1 MIYYIEG
8 RKHKHT
14 AYITEFILQRKVIIM
29 SKITLDIPEKS
40 QKILDAMYQTMEGRL
55 AASPGGVCPIDITLS
70 FVRMC
75 HTQSCGKC
83 VPCRI
88 GLGPLGDLLEKI
100 LDNEAAP
107 EDLEVLRKTAES
119 IFLSADCAIGYGAA
133 EMVLNSLAA
142 FADEY
147 QEHVLHHACLMHQNQ
162 PVPCR
167 VACPA
172 HVDIPGYLSLIAD
185 GRNEDAIRLIR
196 KENPFPASCGFVCE
210 HPCEGNCRRNMID
223 EAINICG
230 LKRYAAEHIGDVPAP
245 KRLPDTGKKIAIVG
259 GGPGGLTTAYYLQLM
274 GHQVTI
280 LERLD
285 KLGGM
290 LRFGIPAYR
299 LPRNYLDADISHILS
314 TGVKTQMGVTVG
326 KDFTLE
332 DLRKEYDAVYLAFGA
347 HTSKKMHIPG
357 EESKGVIPAIVM
369 LSSVGSNSPLDLT
382 GKKVVIVG
390 GGNVAMDAAR
400 TSVRLGAE
408 KVYIAYRRSRADMPA
423 LDEEIDGAIAE
434 GCELLELYAPDHV
447 ETDEKGH
454 VKALALRP
462 QIPGPIE
469 AGRPKPYDAP
479 EPVLELAC
487 DLIISAIGQDI
498 EWQRFNQEGIP
509 VKKGVIDAMAD
520 GSISGTNGVFA
531 GGDCVTGPATLI
543 RSIAAGKVAAINI
556 DAYLGFNHKLDF
568 GVEAAAPHFIDR
580 KPCGRCNIREREAG
594 IRKHDFETVGQ
605 TLSET
610 EAKQE
615 ALRCLRCDKFGL
627 GALKQGGNLPW

>member
-1 MIYYIEG
+1 
-8 RKHKHT
+8 
-14 AYITEFILQRKVIIM
+14 M

-40 QKILDAMYQTMEGRL
+40 QKVLDAMYQTMEGRL
-55 AASPGGVCPIDITLS
+55 EASPGGVCPIDITLS

-100 LDNEAAP
+100 LDNEASP
-107 EDLEVLRKTAES
+107 EDLETLRKTAES

-133 EMVLNSLAA
+133 EIVLNSLAA

-147 QEHVLHHACLMHQNQ
+147 QEHIQHHACLMHQNQ

-196 KENPFPASCGFVCE
+196 KDNPFPASCGFVCE

-230 LKRYAAEHIGDVPAP
+230 LKRYAAEHIGNVPAP
-245 KRLPDTGKKIAIVG
+245 ARLPDTGKKIAIVG

-280 LERLD
+280 MERLD

-299 LPRNYLDADISHILS
+299 LPRKYLDADINHILS
-314 TGVKTQMGVTVG
+314 TGIKTQFGVSVG

-332 DLRKEYDAVYLAFGA
+332 DLRKEYDAVYLSFGA
-347 HTSKKMHIPG
+347 HTSKKMRIAG
-357 EESKGVIPAIVM
+357 EDSTGVIPAIN
-369 LSSVGSNSPLDLT
+369 LLGNVGNGNPPDLT

-408 KVYIAYRRSRADMPA
+408 KVYIAYRRSRAEMPA

-434 GCELLELYAPDHV
+434 GCELLQLYAPDHV
-447 ETDEKGH
+447 ETDENCH

-469 AGRPKPYDAP
+469 GGRPKPYDAP

-487 DLIISAIGQDI
+487 DLIVSAIGQDI
-498 EWQRFNQEGIP
+498 EWQRFSQQGIP

-520 GSISGTNGVFA
+520 GSISGSNGIFA

-543 RSIAAGKVAAINI
+543 RSIAAGKVSAINI
-556 DAYLGFNHKLDF
+556 DKYLGYDHKLDF
-568 GVEAAAPHFIDR
+568 GVEAAVPHFIDR
-580 KPCGRCNIREREAG
+580 KPCGRCNIKEREAG
-594 IRKHDFETVGQ
+594 DRKHDFQTVGLG
-605 TLSET
+605 LSET

-627 GALKQGGNLPW
+627 GALKQGGHLPW

>member
-1 MIYYIEG
+1 MVYYIES
-8 RKHKHT
+8 RKYK
-14 AYITEFILQRKVIIM
+14 ITCLQRKVIIM

-40 QKILDAMYQTMEGRL
+40 QKVLDAMYQTMEGRL
-55 AASPGGVCPIDITLS
+55 EASPGGVCPIDITLS

-88 GLGPLGDLLEKI
+88 GLGPLGDFLEKI
-100 LDNEAAP
+100 LDYEASP
-107 EDLEVLRKTAES
+107 EDLEILRKTAES

-133 EMVLNSLAA
+133 EIVLNSLSA

-147 QEHVLHHACLMHQNQ
+147 QEHVQHHACLMHQNQ

-185 GRNEDAIRLIR
+185 GRNDDAIRMIR
-196 KENPFPASCGFVCE
+196 KDNPFPASCGFVCE
-210 HPCEGNCRRNMID
+210 HPCETNCRRNMID

-230 LKRYAAEHIGDVPAP
+230 LKRYAAEHIKSVPAP
-245 KRLPDTGKKIAIVG
+245 KCLPDTGKKVAVVG
-259 GGPGGLTTAYYLQLM
+259 GGPGGLTAAYYLQLM
-274 GHQVTI
+274 GHQVTVM
-280 LERLD
+280 ERLD

-290 LRFGIPAYR
+290 VRYGIPAYR
-299 LPRNYLDADISHILS
+299 LPRNYLDADIDHILS
-314 TGVKTQMGVTVG
+314 TGVKTQMGVSVGNDITV
-326 KDFTLE
+326 E
-332 DLRKEYDAVYLAFGA
+332 DLRKEFDAVYLAFGA
-347 HTSKKMHIPG
+347 HTAKKMRIPG
-357 EESKGVIPAIVM
+357 EDSKGVESAIS
-369 LSSVGSNSPLDLT
+369 LLRAVGYGNPPDLT

-400 TSVRLGAE
+400 TSVRLGAD

-434 GCELLELYAPDHV
+434 GCELLQLYAPDHV
-447 ETDEKGH
+447 ETDENCH

-462 QIPGPIE
+462 QIAGPIE
-469 AGRPKPYDAP
+469 GGRPKPYDAP
-479 EPVLELAC
+479 EPVLELSC
-487 DLIISAIGQDI
+487 DLIVSAIGQDI
-498 EWQRFNQEGIP
+498 EWQRFSQQGIP

-520 GSISGTNGVFA
+520 GSISGANGIFA

-556 DAYLGFNHKLDF
+556 DKYLGYNHKLDF
-568 GVEAAAPHFIDR
+568 GVQATAPHFIDR
-580 KPCGRCNIREREAG
+580 KPCGRCNIKEREAG
-594 IRKHDFETVGQ
+594 IRKHNFEAVGQ
-605 TLSET
+605 GLSET

-627 GALKQGGNLPW
+627 GALKQGGHLPW

>member
-1 MIYYIEG
+1 
-8 RKHKHT
+8 
-14 AYITEFILQRKVIIM
+14 M

-40 QKILDAMYQTMEGRL
+40 QKVLDAMYQTMEGRL
-55 AASPGGVCPIDITLS
+55 AASPGGVCPVDITLS

-100 LDNEAAP
+100 LDNEASP

-133 EMVLNSLAA
+133 EMVLNGLAA
-142 FADEY
+142 FVDEY
-147 QEHVLHHACLMHQNQ
+147 QEHVQHHACLMHQNQ

-230 LKRYAAEHIGDVPAP
+230 LKRYAAEHIKSVPAP
-245 KRLPDTGKKIAIVG
+245 ERLPDTGKKVAVVG
-259 GGPGGLTTAYYLQLM
+259 GGPGGLTAAYYLQLM
-274 GHQVTI
+274 GHQVTVM
-280 LERLD
+280 ERLD

-290 LRFGIPAYR
+290 VRYGIPAYR
-299 LPRNYLDADISHILS
+299 LPRNYLDADIDHILS
-314 TGVKTQMGVTVG
+314 TGVKTQMGVSVGSDITV
-326 KDFTLE
+326 E
-332 DLRKEYDAVYLAFGA
+332 DLRKEFDAVYLAFGA
-347 HTSKKMHIPG
+347 HTAKKMRIPG
-357 EESKGVIPAIVM
+357 EDSKGVESAIS
-369 LSSVGSNSPLDLT
+369 LLRNVGYGNPPDLT

-390 GGNVAMDAAR
+390 GGNVAMDVAR

-408 KVYIAYRRSRADMPA
+408 KVYIAYRRSRAEMPA

-434 GCELLELYAPDHV
+434 GCELLQLYAPDHV
-447 ETDEKGH
+447 ETDENGH

-462 QIPGPIE
+462 QIAGPIE
-469 AGRPKPYDAP
+469 GGRPKPYDAP
-479 EPVLELAC
+479 EPVLELSC

-498 EWQRFNQEGIP
+498 EWQGFSQQGIP

-520 GSISGTNGVFA
+520 GSISGSNGIFA

-556 DAYLGFNHKLDF
+556 DQYLGFNHKLDF
-568 GVEAAAPHFIDR
+568 GVQAAAPHFIDR
-580 KPCGRCNIREREAG
+580 KPCGRCNIKDREAG
-594 IRKHDFETVGQ
+594 IRKHDFESVSQG
-605 TLSET
+605 LSET

>member
-1 MIYYIEG
+1 
-8 RKHKHT
+8 
-14 AYITEFILQRKVIIM
+14 M

-40 QKILDAMYQTMEGRL
+40 QKVLDAMYQTMEGRL

-100 LDNEAAP
+100 LDNEASP

-147 QEHVLHHACLMHQNQ
+147 QEHIHHHACLMHQNQ

-230 LKRYAAEHIGDVPAP
+230 LKRYAAEHIKSVPAP
-245 KRLPDTGKKIAIVG
+245 KRLPDTGKKVAVVG
-259 GGPGGLTTAYYLQLM
+259 GGPGGLTAAYYLQLM
-274 GHQVTI
+274 GHQVTVM
-280 LERLD
+280 ERLD

-290 LRFGIPAYR
+290 VRYGIPAYR
-299 LPRNYLDADISHILS
+299 LPRNYLDADIDHILS
-314 TGVKTQMGVTVG
+314 TGVKTQMGVSVGSDITV
-326 KDFTLE
+326 E
-332 DLRKEYDAVYLAFGA
+332 DLRKEFDAVYLAFGA
-347 HTSKKMHIPG
+347 HTAKKMRIPG
-357 EESKGVIPAIVM
+357 EDSKGVESAIS
-369 LSSVGSNSPLDLT
+369 LLRNVGYGNPPDLT

-390 GGNVAMDAAR
+390 GGNVAMDVAR

-408 KVYIAYRRSRADMPA
+408 KVYIAYRRSRAEMPA

-434 GCELLELYAPDHV
+434 GCELLQLYAPDHV
-447 ETDEKGH
+447 ETDENGH

-462 QIPGPIE
+462 QIAGPIE
-469 AGRPKPYDAP
+469 GGRPKPYDAP
-479 EPVLELAC
+479 EPVLELSC

-498 EWQRFNQEGIP
+498 EWQGFSQQGIP

-520 GSISGTNGVFA
+520 GSISGSNGIFA

-556 DAYLGFNHKLDF
+556 DQYLGFNHKLDF
-568 GVEAAAPHFIDR
+568 DVQAATPHFIDR
-580 KPCGRCNIREREAG
+580 KPCGRCNIKDREAG
-594 IRKHDFETVGQ
+594 IRKHDFESVSQG
-605 TLSET
+605 LSET

>member
-1 MIYYIEG
+1 MKAENTKISC
-8 RKHKHT
+8 
-14 AYITEFILQRKVIIM
+14 LQRKVIIM

-40 QKILDAMYQTMEGRL
+40 QKVLDAMYQTMEGRL
-55 AASPGGVCPIDITLS
+55 V
-70 FVRMC
+70 
-75 HTQSCGKC
+75 
-83 VPCRI
+83 
-88 GLGPLGDLLEKI
+88 GDLLEKI
-100 LDNEAAP
+100 LDNEASP
-107 EDLEVLRKTAES
+107 EDLEILRKTAES

-133 EMVLNSLAA
+133 EIVLNSLAA

-147 QEHVLHHACLMHQNQ
+147 QEHIQHHDCLMHQNQ

-196 KENPFPASCGFVCE
+196 KDNPFPASCGFVCE
-210 HPCEGNCRRNMID
+210 HPCETNCRRNMID
-223 EAINICG
+223 DAINICG
-230 LKRYAAEHIGDVPAP
+230 LKRYAAEHIKSVPAP
-245 KRLPDTGKKIAIVG
+245 KRLPETGKKVAIVG
-259 GGPGGLTTAYYLQLM
+259 GGPGGLTAAYYLQLM

-280 LERLD
+280 MERLD

-290 LRFGIPAYR
+290 IRYGIPAYR
-299 LPRNYLDADISHILS
+299 LPREYLDADINHILS
-314 TGVKTQMGVTVG
+314 TGVKTQFGISVG
-326 KDFTLE
+326 KDFTVE

-347 HTSKKMHIPG
+347 HNAKKMRIPG
-357 EESKGVIPAIVM
+357 EESAGVISAIDI
-369 LSSVGSNSPLDLT
+369 LREVGYGNPPDLT
-382 GKKVVIVG
+382 GKRVIIVG
-390 GGNVAMDAAR
+390 GGNVAMDVAR
-400 TSVRLGAE
+400 TSIRLGAE

-434 GCELLELYAPDHV
+434 GCELMQLYAPDHV
-447 ETDEKGH
+447 ETDENGH

-462 QIPGPIE
+462 QIAGPIE
-469 AGRPKPYDAP
+469 GGRPKPYDAP

-487 DLIISAIGQDI
+487 DLIVSAIGQDI
-498 EWQRFNQEGIP
+498 EWQHFNQQGIP

-520 GSISGTNGVFA
+520 GSVAGSNGIFA

-556 DAYLGFNHKLDF
+556 DRYLGFNHKLDF
-568 GVEAAAPHFIDR
+568 GVQAAAPHFIDR
-580 KPCGRCNIREREAG
+580 KPCGRCNIQEREAG
-594 IRKHDFETVGQ
+594 NRKHDFEAVGKG
-605 TLSET
+605 LSET

-627 GALKQGGNLPW
+627 GALKKGGNLPW

>member
-1 MIYYIEG
+1 
-8 RKHKHT
+8 
-14 AYITEFILQRKVIIM
+14 M

-40 QKILDAMYQTMEGRL
+40 QKILDTMYQTMEGRL
-55 AASPGGVCPIDITLS
+55 EASPGGVCPIDTTLS

-107 EDLEVLRKTAES
+107 EDLELLRKTAES

-133 EMVLNSLAA
+133 EIVLNSLAA
-142 FADEY
+142 FADDY
-147 QEHVLHHACLMHQNQ
+147 QEHIQHHACLMHQNQ

-172 HVDIPGYLSLIAD
+172 HIDIPGYISLIAD
-185 GRNEDAIRLIR
+185 GRYEDAVRLIR
-196 KENPFPASCGFVCE
+196 KDNPFPASCGFVCE

-223 EAINICG
+223 DAINICG
-230 LKRYAAEHIGDVPAP
+230 LKRFAVENIENVPAP
-245 KRLPDTGKKIAIVG
+245 KRLPETGKKIAIVG
-259 GGPGGLTTAYYLQLM
+259 GGPGGLTAAYYLQLM
-274 GHQVTI
+274 GHQVTVM
-280 LERLD
+280 ERLD
-285 KLGGM
+285 QLGGM
-290 LRFGIPAYR
+290 LRYGIPAYR
-299 LPRNYLDADISHILS
+299 LPRKYLDWDINHILS
-314 TGVKTQMGVTVG
+314 TGVKTSFGVSVG

-332 DLRKEYDAVYLAFGA
+332 DLRKEYDAVYLSFGA
-347 HTSKKMHIPG
+347 HTSKHMRIPG
-357 EESKGVIPAIVM
+357 EESKGVVPAINM
-369 LSSVGSNSPLDLT
+369 LRDVGYENPPDLT

-390 GGNVAMDAAR
+390 GGNVAMDASR
-400 TSVRLGAE
+400 TAVRLGAE
-408 KVYIAYRRSRADMPA
+408 KVYIAYRRSRAEMPA

-447 ETDEKGH
+447 ETDEKGN

-469 AGRPKPYDAP
+469 GGRPKPYDAP
-479 EPVLELAC
+479 EPLLELPC
-487 DLIISAIGQDI
+487 DLIVSAIGQDI
-498 EWQRFNQEGIP
+498 EWQRFSQQGVP
-509 VKKGVIDAMAD
+509 VKRGVIDALSD
-520 GSISGTNGVFA
+520 GSISNNEGIFA

-556 DAYLGFNHKLDF
+556 DAYLGYSHKLDF
-568 GVEAAAPHFIDR
+568 GVHATAPHFIDR
-580 KPCGRCNIREREAG
+580 KPCGRCNIKEREAG
-594 IRKHDFETVGQ
+594 VRKHDFQAVGKG
-605 TLSET
+605 LSET

-627 GALKQGGNLPW
+627 GALKQGGHLPW

>member
-1 MIYYIEG
+1 
-8 RKHKHT
+8 
-14 AYITEFILQRKVIIM
+14 M

-100 LDNEAAP
+100 LDNEASP

-147 QEHVLHHACLMHQNQ
+147 REHVQNHACLMHQNQ

-223 EAINICG
+223 DAINICG
-230 LKRYAAEHIGDVPAP
+230 LKRYAAEHIGEVPAP
-245 KRLPDTGKKIAIVG
+245 KCLPDTGKKIAIVG

-447 ETDEKGH
+447 ETDENGH

-469 AGRPKPYDAP
+469 GGRPKPYDAP

-568 GVEAAAPHFIDR
+568 GVQAAAPHFIDR
-580 KPCGRCNIREREAG
+580 KPCGRCDIREREAG
-594 IRKHDFETVGQ
+594 VRKHDFETVGQ
-605 TLSET
+605 SLSET

>member
-1 MIYYIEG
+1 
-8 RKHKHT
+8 
-14 AYITEFILQRKVIIM
+14 M
-29 SKITLDIPEKS
+29 SKTTLDIPEKS
-40 QKILDAMYQTMEGRL
+40 KKVLDAMYQAMEGRL
-55 AASPGGVCPIDITLS
+55 EASPGGICPLDTTLS

-88 GLGPLGDLLEKI
+88 GLGTMGDLLEKI
-100 LDNEAAP
+100 LDYEAQP
-107 EDLEVLRKTAES
+107 EDLEVLRKTAKS
-119 IFLSADCAIGYGAA
+119 IFLSADCAIGYGAG
-133 EMVLNSLAA
+133 ELVLNSLAA
-142 FADEY
+142 FADDY
-147 QEHVLHHACLMHQNQ
+147 QEHIVNHACLTHQNQ

-172 HVDIPGYLSLIAD
+172 HIDIPGYISLIAD
-185 GRNEDAIRLIR
+185 GRYDDAIRLIR
-196 KENPFPASCGFVCE
+196 KDNPFPASCGFVCE

-223 EAINICG
+223 DAINICG
-230 LKRYAAEHIGDVPAP
+230 LKRFAAEHIEAVPAP
-245 KRLPDTGKKIAIVG
+245 ERLPETGKKIAIVG

-280 LERLD
+280 MERLNQ
-285 KLGGM
+285 LGGM
-290 LRFGIPAYR
+290 LRYGIPAYR
-299 LPRNYLDADISHILS
+299 LPRKYLDSDINHILS
-314 TGVKTQMGVTVG
+314 TGIKTRFGVSVG

-332 DLRKEYDAVYLAFGA
+332 DMRKEFDAVYLSFGA
-347 HTSKKMHIPG
+347 HTSKKMRIPG
-357 EESKGVIPAIVM
+357 EDSTGVIPAISI
-369 LSSVGSNSPLDLT
+369 LRDVGYDNAPDLT

-400 TSVRLGAE
+400 TAVRLGAE

-434 GCELLELYAPDHV
+434 GCELLQLYAPDHV
-447 ETDEKGH
+447 ETDEKGN

-462 QIPGPIE
+462 QIAGPIE
-469 AGRPKPYDAP
+469 NGRPKPYDAP
-479 EPVLELAC
+479 EPPLVLPC

-498 EWQRFNQEGIP
+498 EWQRFSQQGIP
-509 VKKGVIDAMAD
+509 VNRGVIVALAD
-520 GSISGTNGVFA
+520 GSVSGINGIFA

-556 DAYLGFNHKLDF
+556 DSYLGFSHKLDF
-568 GVEAAAPHFIDR
+568 GVKGASPHFIDR
-580 KPCGRCNIREREAG
+580 KPCGRCNIKEREAG
-594 IRKHDFETVGQ
+594 TRKQDFQAVGFG
-605 TLSET
+605 LSET

-627 GALKQGGNLPW
+627 GALKQGGHLPW

>member
-1 MIYYIEG
+1 
-8 RKHKHT
+8 
-14 AYITEFILQRKVIIM
+14 M

-83 VPCRI
+83 VPFRI

-100 LDNEAAP
+100 LDNEASP

-133 EMVLNSLAA
+133 ELVLNSLAA

-196 KENPFPASCGFVCE
+196 KDNPFPASCGFVCE
-210 HPCEGNCRRNMID
+210 HPCETNCRRNMID

-230 LKRYAAEHIGDVPAP
+230 LKRYAAEHIKSVPAP
-245 KRLPDTGKKIAIVG
+245 KRLPDTGKKVAVVG
-259 GGPGGLTTAYYLQLM
+259 GGPGGLTAAYYLQLM
-274 GHQVTI
+274 GHQVTVM
-280 LERLD
+280 ERLD

-290 LRFGIPAYR
+290 VRYGIPAYR
-299 LPRNYLDADISHILS
+299 LPRNYLDADIDHILS
-314 TGVKTQMGVTVG
+314 TGVKTQMGVSVGSDITV
-326 KDFTLE
+326 E
-332 DLRKEYDAVYLAFGA
+332 DLRKEFDAVYLAFGA
-347 HTSKKMHIPG
+347 HTAKKMRIPG
-357 EESKGVIPAIVM
+357 EDSKGVESAIS
-369 LSSVGSNSPLDLT
+369 LLRNVGYGNPPDLT
-382 GKKVVIVG
+382 GRKVVIVG

-408 KVYIAYRRSRADMPA
+408 KVYIAYRRSRAEMPA
-423 LDEEIDGAIAE
+423 LDEEIEGAIAE
-434 GCELLELYAPDHV
+434 GCELLQLYAPDHV
-447 ETDEKGH
+447 ETDENGH

-462 QIPGPIE
+462 QIAGPIE
-469 AGRPKPYDAP
+469 GGRPKPYDAP
-479 EPVLELAC
+479 EPVLELSC
-487 DLIISAIGQDI
+487 DLIVSAIGQDI
-498 EWQRFNQEGIP
+498 EWQGFSQQGIP

-520 GSISGTNGVFA
+520 GSISGSNGIFA

-556 DAYLGFNHKLDF
+556 DQYLGFNHKLDF
-568 GVEAAAPHFIDR
+568 GVQAAAPHFIDR
-580 KPCGRCNIREREAG
+580 KPCGRCNIKDREAG
-594 IRKHDFETVGQ
+594 IRKHDFETVGCG
-605 TLSET
+605 LSET

>member
-1 MIYYIEG
+1 LKAENAKKLLIS
-8 RKHKHT
+8 K
-14 AYITEFILQRKVIIM
+14 RKVIIM

-40 QKILDAMYQTMEGRL
+40 QKVLDAMYQTMEGRL

-100 LDNEAAP
+100 LDNEASP

-147 QEHVLHHACLMHQNQ
+147 QEHIQHHACLMHQNQ

-230 LKRYAAEHIGDVPAP
+230 LKRYAAEHIKSVPAP
-245 KRLPDTGKKIAIVG
+245 ERLPDTGKKVAVVG
-259 GGPGGLTTAYYLQLM
+259 GGPGGLTAAYYLQLM
-274 GHQVTI
+274 GHQVTVM
-280 LERLD
+280 ERLD

-290 LRFGIPAYR
+290 VRYGIPAYR
-299 LPRNYLDADISHILS
+299 LPRNYLDADIDHILS
-314 TGVKTQMGVTVG
+314 TGVKTQMGVSVGSDITV
-326 KDFTLE
+326 E
-332 DLRKEYDAVYLAFGA
+332 ELRKEFDAVYLAFGA
-347 HTSKKMHIPG
+347 HTAKKMRIPG
-357 EESKGVIPAIVM
+357 EDSKGVESAIS
-369 LSSVGSNSPLDLT
+369 LLRNVGYGNSPDLT
-382 GKKVVIVG
+382 GKIVVIVG
-390 GGNVAMDAAR
+390 GGNVAMDVAR
-400 TSVRLGAE
+400 TSVRLGAK
-408 KVYIAYRRSRADMPA
+408 KVYIAYRRSRAEMPA
-423 LDEEIDGAIAE
+423 LDEEIEGAIAE
-434 GCELLELYAPDHV
+434 GCELLQLYAPDHV
-447 ETDEKGH
+447 ETDENGH

-462 QIPGPIE
+462 QIAGPIE
-469 AGRPKPYDAP
+469 GGRPKPYDAP
-479 EPVLELAC
+479 EPVLELSC

-498 EWQRFNQEGIP
+498 EWQGFSQQGIP

-520 GSISGTNGVFA
+520 GSISGSNGIFA

-556 DAYLGFNHKLDF
+556 DQYLGFNHKLDF
-568 GVEAAAPHFIDR
+568 GVQAAAPHFIDR
-580 KPCGRCNIREREAG
+580 KPCGRCNIKDREAG
-594 IRKHDFETVGQ
+594 IRKHDFESVSQG
-605 TLSET
+605 LSET

>member
-1 MIYYIEG
+1 
-8 RKHKHT
+8 
-14 AYITEFILQRKVIIM
+14 M

-40 QKILDAMYQTMEGRL
+40 QKVLDAMYQTMEGRL
-55 AASPGGVCPIDITLS
+55 EASPGGVCPIDITLS

-100 LDNEAAP
+100 LDNEASP

-147 QEHVLHHACLMHQNQ
+147 QEHIQRHACLMHQNQ

-196 KENPFPASCGFVCE
+196 KDNPFPASCGFVCE

-230 LKRYAAEHIGDVPAP
+230 LKRYAAEHIKSVPAP
-245 KRLPDTGKKIAIVG
+245 KRLPDTGKKVVVVG
-259 GGPGGLTTAYYLQLM
+259 GGPGGLTAAYYLQLM
-274 GHQVTI
+274 GHQVTVM
-280 LERLD
+280 ERLD

-290 LRFGIPAYR
+290 VRYGIPAYR
-299 LPRNYLDADISHILS
+299 LPRNYLDADIDHILS
-314 TGVKTQMGVTVG
+314 TGVKTQMGVSVGSDITV
-326 KDFTLE
+326 E
-332 DLRKEYDAVYLAFGA
+332 DLRKEFDAVYLAFGA
-347 HTSKKMHIPG
+347 HTAKKMRIPG
-357 EESKGVIPAIVM
+357 EDSKGVESAIS
-369 LSSVGSNSPLDLT
+369 LLRNVGYGNPPDLT
-382 GKKVVIVG
+382 GKKVVVVG
-390 GGNVAMDAAR
+390 GGNVAMDVAR

-408 KVYIAYRRSRADMPA
+408 KVYIAYRRSRAEMPA
-423 LDEEIDGAIAE
+423 LDEEIEGAIAE
-434 GCELLELYAPDHV
+434 GCELLQLYAPDHV
-447 ETDEKGH
+447 ETDENGH

-462 QIPGPIE
+462 QIAGPIE
-469 AGRPKPYDAP
+469 GGRPKPYDAP
-479 EPVLELAC
+479 EPVLELSC

-498 EWQRFNQEGIP
+498 EWQGFSQQGIP

-520 GSISGTNGVFA
+520 GSVSGSNGIFA

-556 DAYLGFNHKLDF
+556 DQYLGFNHKLDF
-568 GVEAAAPHFIDR
+568 GIQPAAPHFIDR
-580 KPCGRCNIREREAG
+580 KPCGRCNIKDREAG
-594 IRKHDFETVGQ
+594 IRKHDFESVGQ
-605 TLSET
+605 GLSET

>member
-1 MIYYIEG
+1 
-8 RKHKHT
+8 
-14 AYITEFILQRKVIIM
+14 M

-347 HTSKKMHIPG
+347 HTSKKMRIPG

-605 TLSET
+605 SLSET

>member
-1 MIYYIEG
+1 
-8 RKHKHT
+8 
-14 AYITEFILQRKVIIM
+14 M

-40 QKILDAMYQTMEGRL
+40 QKVLDAMYQTMEGRL
-55 AASPGGVCPIDITLS
+55 EASPGGVCPIDITLS

-100 LDNEAAP
+100 LDYEASP

-133 EMVLNSLAA
+133 EIVLNSLAA
-142 FADEY
+142 FAEEY

-196 KENPFPASCGFVCE
+196 KDNPFPASCGFVCE
-210 HPCEGNCRRNMID
+210 HPCEANCRRNMID
-223 EAINICG
+223 DAINICG
-230 LKRYAAEHIGDVPAP
+230 LKRYAAEHIKSVPAP
-245 KRLPDTGKKIAIVG
+245 ERLPETGKKIAIVG
-259 GGPGGLTTAYYLQLM
+259 GGPSGLTAAYYLQLM

-280 LERLD
+280 MERLD

-290 LRFGIPAYR
+290 IRYGIPAYR
-299 LPRNYLDADISHILS
+299 LPRNYLDADIDHILS
-314 TGVKTQMGVTVG
+314 TGVKTQMGVSVG
-326 KDFTLE
+326 QEFTLE
-332 DLRKEYDAVYLAFGA
+332 DLRKEYDAVYLSFGA
-347 HTSKKMHIPG
+347 HTSKKMRING
-357 EESKGVIPAIVM
+357 EESKGVIPAITM
-369 LSSVGSNSPLDLT
+369 LREVGNGNPPDLT
-382 GKKVVIVG
+382 GRKIVIVG

-423 LDEEIDGAIAE
+423 LDEEIDGAVAE
-434 GCELLELYAPDHV
+434 GCELMQLYAPDHV
-447 ETDEKGH
+447 ITDENGC

-462 QIPGPIE
+462 QIAGAIE
-469 AGRPKPYDAP
+469 GGRPKPYDAP

-498 EWQRFNQEGIP
+498 EWQRFSQQGIP
-509 VKKGVIDAMAD
+509 VKKGVIDAMSD
-520 GSISGTNGVFA
+520 GSISGSNGIFA

-568 GVEAAAPHFIDR
+568 GVQAAAPHFIDR
-580 KPCGRCNIREREAG
+580 KPCGRCNIKDREAS
-594 IRKHDFETVGQ
+594 IRKHDFESVGQ
-605 TLSET
+605 GLSET

>member
-1 MIYYIEG
+1 
-8 RKHKHT
+8 
-14 AYITEFILQRKVIIM
+14 M

-100 LDNEAAP
+100 LDNEASP

-147 QEHVLHHACLMHQNQ
+147 REHVQNHACLMHQNQ

-223 EAINICG
+223 DAINICG
-230 LKRYAAEHIGDVPAP
+230 LKRYAAEHIGEVPAP

-447 ETDEKGH
+447 ETDENGH

-469 AGRPKPYDAP
+469 GGRPKPYDAP

-568 GVEAAAPHFIDR
+568 GVQAAAPHFIDR
-580 KPCGRCNIREREAG
+580 KPCGRCDIREREAG
-594 IRKHDFETVGQ
+594 VRKHDFETVGQ
-605 TLSET
+605 SLSET

>member
-1 MIYYIEG
+1 
-8 RKHKHT
+8 
-14 AYITEFILQRKVIIM
+14 M

-40 QKILDAMYQTMEGRL
+40 QKVLDAMYQTMEGRL
-55 AASPGGVCPIDITLS
+55 AASPGGVCPVDITLS

-100 LDNEAAP
+100 LDNEASP

-147 QEHVLHHACLMHQNQ
+147 PEHIQHHACLMHQNQ

-230 LKRYAAEHIGDVPAP
+230 LKRYAAEHIKSVPAP
-245 KRLPDTGKKIAIVG
+245 KRLPDTGKKVAVVG
-259 GGPGGLTTAYYLQLM
+259 GGPGGLTAAYYLQLM
-274 GHQVTI
+274 GHQVTVM
-280 LERLD
+280 ERLD

-290 LRFGIPAYR
+290 VRYGIPAYR
-299 LPRNYLDADISHILS
+299 LPRNYLDADIDHILS
-314 TGVKTQMGVTVG
+314 TGVKTQMGVSVGSDITV
-326 KDFTLE
+326 E
-332 DLRKEYDAVYLAFGA
+332 DLRKEFDAVYLAFGA
-347 HTSKKMHIPG
+347 HTAKKMRIPG
-357 EESKGVIPAIVM
+357 EDSKGVESAIS
-369 LSSVGSNSPLDLT
+369 LLRNVGYGNPPDLT
-382 GKKVVIVG
+382 GKIVVIVG
-390 GGNVAMDAAR
+390 GGNVAMDVAR

-408 KVYIAYRRSRADMPA
+408 KVYIAYRRSRAEMPA

-434 GCELLELYAPDHV
+434 GCELLQLYAPDHV
-447 ETDEKGH
+447 ETDENGH

-462 QIPGPIE
+462 QIAGPIE
-469 AGRPKPYDAP
+469 GGRPKPYDAP
-479 EPVLELAC
+479 EPVLELSC

-498 EWQRFNQEGIP
+498 EWQGFSQQGIP

-520 GSISGTNGVFA
+520 GSVSGSNGIFA

-556 DAYLGFNHKLDF
+556 DQYLGFNHKLDF
-568 GVEAAAPHFIDR
+568 GVQAAAPHFIDR
-580 KPCGRCNIREREAG
+580 KPCGRCNIKDREAG
-594 IRKHDFETVGQ
+594 IRKHDFESVSQG
-605 TLSET
+605 LSET

>member
-1 MIYYIEG
+1 M
-8 RKHKHT
+8 RK
-14 AYITEFILQRKVIIM
+14 EIIM

-55 AASPGGVCPIDITLS
+55 EASPGGVCPIDITLS

-100 LDNEAAP
+100 LDNEATP
-107 EDLEVLRKTAES
+107 EDLDLLRKTAES

-133 EMVLNSLAA
+133 EIVMNSLAA
-142 FADEY
+142 FADDY
-147 QEHVLHHACLMHQNQ
+147 NEHVHNHSCLMHQNQ

-172 HVDIPGYLSLIAD
+172 HIDIPGYISLIAD
-185 GRNEDAIRLIR
+185 GRYEDAVRLIR
-196 KENPFPASCGFVCE
+196 KDNPFPASCGFVCE

-223 EAINICG
+223 DAINICG
-230 LKRYAAEHIGDVPAP
+230 LKRFAVEHVEDIPAP
-245 KRLPDTGKKIAIVG
+245 ERLPETGKKIAIVG
-259 GGPGGLTTAYYLQLM
+259 GGPGGLTAAYYLQLM

-280 LERLD
+280 MERLD

-290 LRFGIPAYR
+290 LRYGIPAYR
-299 LPRNYLDADISHILS
+299 LPRKYLDGDISHILS
-314 TGVKTQMGVTVG
+314 TGIKTQFGVSVG

-332 DLRKEYDAVYLAFGA
+332 DLRKEYDAVYLSFGA
-347 HTSKKMHIPG
+347 HTSKHMRIPG
-357 EESKGVIPAIVM
+357 EDSKGVIPAISM
-369 LSSVGSNSPLDLT
+369 LRDVGYGNPPDLT

-400 TSVRLGAE
+400 TSVRLGAD
-408 KVYIAYRRSRADMPA
+408 KVYIAYRRSRAEMPA

-434 GCELLELYAPDHV
+434 GCELLQLYAPDHV
-447 ETDEKGH
+447 ETDENGN

-462 QIPGPIE
+462 QIAGPIE
-469 AGRPKPYDAP
+469 GGRPKPYDAP

-487 DLIISAIGQDI
+487 DLIVSAIGQDI
-498 EWQRFNQEGIP
+498 EWQRFSQQGIP
-509 VKKGVIDAMAD
+509 VNRGVIVAKND
-520 GSISGTNGVFA
+520 GTVSGTNGIFA

-556 DAYLGFNHKLDF
+556 DKYLGFEHKLDF
-568 GVEAAAPHFIDR
+568 GVHATAPHFIDR
-580 KPCGRCNIREREAG
+580 KPCGRCNIKEREAG
-594 IRKHDFETVGQ
+594 IRKHDFQAVGQ
-605 TLSET
+605 GLSET

-627 GALKQGGNLPW
+627 GALKQGGHLPW

>member
-1 MIYYIEG
+1 
-8 RKHKHT
+8 
-14 AYITEFILQRKVIIM
+14 M

-100 LDNEAAP
+100 LDNEASS
-107 EDLEVLRKTAES
+107 EDLEVLHKTAES

-147 QEHVLHHACLMHQNQ
+147 QEHVQHHACLMHQNQ

-196 KENPFPASCGFVCE
+196 KDNPFPASCGFVCE

-230 LKRYAAEHIGDVPAP
+230 LKRYAADHIKSVPAP
-245 KRLPDTGKKIAIVG
+245 KRLPDTGKKVAVVG
-259 GGPGGLTTAYYLQLM
+259 GGPGGLTAAYYLQLM
-274 GHQVTI
+274 GHQVTVM
-280 LERLD
+280 ERLD

-290 LRFGIPAYR
+290 VRYGIPAYR
-299 LPRNYLDADISHILS
+299 LPRNYLDADIDHILS
-314 TGVKTQMGVTVG
+314 TGVKTQMGVSVGSDITV
-326 KDFTLE
+326 E
-332 DLRKEYDAVYLAFGA
+332 DLRKEFDAVYLAFGA
-347 HTSKKMHIPG
+347 HTAKKMRIPG
-357 EESKGVIPAIVM
+357 EDSKGVESAIS
-369 LSSVGSNSPLDLT
+369 LLRNVGYGNPPDLT

-390 GGNVAMDAAR
+390 GGNVAMDVAR

-408 KVYIAYRRSRADMPA
+408 KVYIAYRRSRAEMPA
-423 LDEEIDGAIAE
+423 LDEEIEGAIAE
-434 GCELLELYAPDHV
+434 GCELLQLYAPDHV
-447 ETDEKGH
+447 ETDENGH

-462 QIPGPIE
+462 QIAGPIE
-469 AGRPKPYDAP
+469 GGRPKPYDAP
-479 EPVLELAC
+479 EPVLELSC

-498 EWQRFNQEGIP
+498 EWQGFSQQGIP

-520 GSISGTNGVFA
+520 GSISGSNGIFA

-556 DAYLGFNHKLDF
+556 DQYLGFNHKLDF
-568 GVEAAAPHFIDR
+568 GVQAAAPHFIDR
-580 KPCGRCNIREREAG
+580 KPCGRCNIKDREAG
-594 IRKHDFETVGQ
+594 IRKHDFESVSQG
-605 TLSET
+605 LSET

>member
-1 MIYYIEG
+1 
-8 RKHKHT
+8 
-14 AYITEFILQRKVIIM
+14 
-29 SKITLDIPEKS
+29 
-40 QKILDAMYQTMEGRL
+40 
-55 AASPGGVCPIDITLS
+55 
-70 FVRMC
+70 MC

-347 HTSKKMHIPG
+347 HTSKKMRIPG

>member
-1 MIYYIEG
+1 
-8 RKHKHT
+8 
-14 AYITEFILQRKVIIM
+14 M

-100 LDNEAAP
+100 LDNEASP

-147 QEHVLHHACLMHQNQ
+147 QEHIQHHACLMHQNQ

-230 LKRYAAEHIGDVPAP
+230 LKRYAAEHIKSVPAP
-245 KRLPDTGKKIAIVG
+245 ERLPDTGKKVAVVG
-259 GGPGGLTTAYYLQLM
+259 GGPGGLTAAYYLQLM
-274 GHQVTI
+274 GHQVTVM
-280 LERLD
+280 ERLD

-290 LRFGIPAYR
+290 VRYGIPAYR
-299 LPRNYLDADISHILS
+299 LPRNYLDADIDHILS
-314 TGVKTQMGVTVG
+314 TGVKTQMGVSVGSDITV
-326 KDFTLE
+326 E
-332 DLRKEYDAVYLAFGA
+332 DLRKEFDAVYLAFGA
-347 HTSKKMHIPG
+347 HTAKKMRIPG
-357 EESKGVIPAIVM
+357 EDSKGVESAIS
-369 LSSVGSNSPLDLT
+369 LLRNVGYGNPPDLT
-382 GKKVVIVG
+382 GKIVVIVG
-390 GGNVAMDAAR
+390 GGNVAMDVAR

-408 KVYIAYRRSRADMPA
+408 KVYIAYRRSRAEMPA
-423 LDEEIDGAIAE
+423 LDEEIEGAIAE
-434 GCELLELYAPDHV
+434 GCELLQLYAPDHV
-447 ETDEKGH
+447 ETDENGH

-462 QIPGPIE
+462 QIAGPIE
-469 AGRPKPYDAP
+469 GGRPKPYDAP
-479 EPVLELAC
+479 EPVLELSC

-498 EWQRFNQEGIP
+498 EWQGFSQQGIP

-520 GSISGTNGVFA
+520 GSISGSNGIFA

-556 DAYLGFNHKLDF
+556 DQYLGFNHKLDF
-568 GVEAAAPHFIDR
+568 GVQAAAPHFIDR
-580 KPCGRCNIREREAG
+580 KPCGRCNIKDREAG
-594 IRKHDFETVGQ
+594 IRKHDFESVSQG
-605 TLSET
+605 LSET

>member
-1 MIYYIEG
+1 
-8 RKHKHT
+8 
-14 AYITEFILQRKVIIM
+14 M

-40 QKILDAMYQTMEGRL
+40 QKVLDAMYQTMEGRL

-88 GLGPLGDLLEKI
+88 GLGPLGDLREKI
-100 LDNEAAP
+100 LDNEASP

-147 QEHVLHHACLMHQNQ
+147 QEHIQHHACLMHQNQ

-230 LKRYAAEHIGDVPAP
+230 LKRYAAEHIKSVPAP
-245 KRLPDTGKKIAIVG
+245 KRLPDTGKKVAVVG
-259 GGPGGLTTAYYLQLM
+259 GGPGGLTAAYYLQLM
-274 GHQVTI
+274 GHQVTVM
-280 LERLD
+280 ERLD

-290 LRFGIPAYR
+290 VRYGIPAYR
-299 LPRNYLDADISHILS
+299 LPRNYLDADIDHILS
-314 TGVKTQMGVTVG
+314 TGVKTQMGVSVGSDITV
-326 KDFTLE
+326 E
-332 DLRKEYDAVYLAFGA
+332 DLRKEFDAVYLAFGA
-347 HTSKKMHIPG
+347 HTAKKMHIPG
-357 EESKGVIPAIVM
+357 EDSKGVESAIS
-369 LSSVGSNSPLDLT
+369 LLRNVGYGNPPDLT

-390 GGNVAMDAAR
+390 GGNVAMDVAR

-408 KVYIAYRRSRADMPA
+408 KVYIAYRRSRTEMPA

-434 GCELLELYAPDHV
+434 GCELLQLYAPDHV
-447 ETDEKGH
+447 ETDENGH

-462 QIPGPIE
+462 QIAGPIE
-469 AGRPKPYDAP
+469 GGRPKPYDAP
-479 EPVLELAC
+479 EPVLELSC

-498 EWQRFNQEGIP
+498 EWQGFSQQGIP

-520 GSISGTNGVFA
+520 GSISGSNGIFA

-556 DAYLGFNHKLDF
+556 DQYLGFNHKLDF
-568 GVEAAAPHFIDR
+568 GVQAAAPHFIDR
-580 KPCGRCNIREREAG
+580 KPCGRCNIKDREAG
-594 IRKHDFETVGQ
+594 IRKHDFESVSQG
-605 TLSET
+605 LSET

>member
-1 MIYYIEG
+1 
-8 RKHKHT
+8 
-14 AYITEFILQRKVIIM
+14 M

-100 LDNEAAP
+100 LDNEASP

-147 QEHVLHHACLMHQNQ
+147 QEHIQRHACLMHQNQ

-196 KENPFPASCGFVCE
+196 KDNPFPASCGFVCE

-230 LKRYAAEHIGDVPAP
+230 LKRYAAEHIKSVPAP
-245 KRLPDTGKKIAIVG
+245 KRLPDTGKKVAVVG
-259 GGPGGLTTAYYLQLM
+259 GGPGGLTAAYYLQLM
-274 GHQVTI
+274 GHQVTVM
-280 LERLD
+280 ERLD

-290 LRFGIPAYR
+290 VRYGIPAYR
-299 LPRNYLDADISHILS
+299 LPRNYLDADIDHILS
-314 TGVKTQMGVTVG
+314 TGVKTQMGVSVGSDITV
-326 KDFTLE
+326 E
-332 DLRKEYDAVYLAFGA
+332 DLRKEFDAVYLAFGA
-347 HTSKKMHIPG
+347 HTAKKMRIPG
-357 EESKGVIPAIVM
+357 EDSKGVESAIS
-369 LSSVGSNSPLDLT
+369 LLRNVGYGNPPDLT
-382 GKKVVIVG
+382 GKKVVVVG
-390 GGNVAMDAAR
+390 GGNVAMDVAR

-408 KVYIAYRRSRADMPA
+408 KVYIAYRRSRAEMPA
-423 LDEEIDGAIAE
+423 LDEEIEGAIAE
-434 GCELLELYAPDHV
+434 GCELLQLYAPDHV
-447 ETDEKGH
+447 ETDENGH

-462 QIPGPIE
+462 QIAGPIE
-469 AGRPKPYDAP
+469 GGRPKPYDAP
-479 EPVLELAC
+479 EPVLELSC

-498 EWQRFNQEGIP
+498 EWQGFSQQGIP
-509 VKKGVIDAMAD
+509 VKKGVIDARAD
-520 GSISGTNGVFA
+520 GSVSGSNGIFA

-556 DAYLGFNHKLDF
+556 DQYLGFNHKLDF
-568 GVEAAAPHFIDR
+568 GIQPAAPHFIDR
-580 KPCGRCNIREREAG
+580 KPCGRCNIKDREAG
-594 IRKHDFETVGQ
+594 IRKHDFESVGQ
-605 TLSET
+605 GLSET

>member
-1 MIYYIEG
+1 
-8 RKHKHT
+8 
-14 AYITEFILQRKVIIM
+14 M

-100 LDNEAAP
+100 LDNEASP

-147 QEHVLHHACLMHQNQ
+147 QEHIQHHACLMHQNQ

-196 KENPFPASCGFVCE
+196 KDNPFPASCGFVCE
-210 HPCEGNCRRNMID
+210 HPCETNCRRNMID

-230 LKRYAAEHIGDVPAP
+230 LKRYAAEHIKSVPAP
-245 KRLPDTGKKIAIVG
+245 KRLPDTGKKVVVVG
-259 GGPGGLTTAYYLQLM
+259 GGPGGLTAAYYLQLM
-274 GHQVTI
+274 GHQVTVM
-280 LERLD
+280 ERLD

-290 LRFGIPAYR
+290 VRYGIPAYR
-299 LPRNYLDADISHILS
+299 LPRNYLDADIDHILS
-314 TGVKTQMGVTVG
+314 TGVKTQMGVSVGSDITV
-326 KDFTLE
+326 E
-332 DLRKEYDAVYLAFGA
+332 DLRKEFDAVYLAFGA
-347 HTSKKMHIPG
+347 HTAKKMRIPG
-357 EESKGVIPAIVM
+357 EDCTGVESAIS
-369 LSSVGSNSPLDLT
+369 LLRNVGYGNPPDLT
-382 GKKVVIVG
+382 GKKVVVVG
-390 GGNVAMDAAR
+390 GGNVAMDVAR

-408 KVYIAYRRSRADMPA
+408 KVYIAYRRSRAEMPA
-423 LDEEIDGAIAE
+423 LDEEIEGAIAE
-434 GCELLELYAPDHV
+434 GCELLQLYAPDHV

-462 QIPGPIE
+462 QIAGPIE
-469 AGRPKPYDAP
+469 GGRPKPYDAP
-479 EPVLELAC
+479 EPVLELSC
-487 DLIISAIGQDI
+487 DLIVSAIGQDI
-498 EWQRFNQEGIP
+498 EWQGFSQQGIP

-520 GSISGTNGVFA
+520 GSISGSNGIFA

-556 DAYLGFNHKLDF
+556 DQYLGFNHKLDF
-568 GVEAAAPHFIDR
+568 GVQAAAPHFIDR
-580 KPCGRCNIREREAG
+580 KPCGRCNIKDREAG
-594 IRKHDFETVGQ
+594 IRKHDFETVGCG
-605 TLSET
+605 LSET